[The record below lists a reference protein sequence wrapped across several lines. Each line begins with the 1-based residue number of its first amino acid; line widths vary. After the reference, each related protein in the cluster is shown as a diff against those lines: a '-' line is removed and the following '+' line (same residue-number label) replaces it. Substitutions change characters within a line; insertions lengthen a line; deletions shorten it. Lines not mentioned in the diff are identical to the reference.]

1 MQMGGVRSFALKGG
15 VAHNSETHGD
25 IGFKTPT
32 PGGSRSL
39 VRAYED
45 GRHTL
50 TSEPGFREMA
60 RYFKAPGELL
70 STPTAGAYLYSRL
83 SLYTN
88 RLISLAEMEWV
99 HVHLYPA
106 KGTIACVAFKLL
118 RGE

>member
-1 MQMGGVRSFALKGG
+1 MGGVRSLALKGG

-45 GRHTL
+45 GRHVD
-50 TSEPGFREMA
+50 FRTRVQGGGALFQA
-60 RYFKAPGELL
+60 RLL
-70 STPTAGAYLYSRL
+70 STPIAGACLYLAL